1 MVISDSEPVLDL
13 EQDRA
18 HHRKLAGMPR
28 IDLHRH
34 SQIAQRRHALNH
46 LRITSEIAR
55 LAVGPGN
62 VTSAEY
68 FIYRLYDPSLSLEE
82 KRRFIGKRLNIR
94 CTPAAR
100 MPVGRRSPT
109 TSSSS
114 MASCPA
120 WAFRYRSCWLS
131 TTRSV
136 Q

>member
-1 MVISDSEPVLDL
+1 MVISDSEQPVLDF
-13 EQDRA
+13 ERDRV
-18 HHRKLAGMPR
+18 HHRMLTGMPK
-28 IDLHRH
+28 IDLPRHRER
-34 SQIAQRRHALNH
+34 AQRLHGLDQ

-114 MASCPA
+114 MASC
-120 WAFRYRSCWLS
+120 
-131 TTRSV
+131 
-136 Q
+136 